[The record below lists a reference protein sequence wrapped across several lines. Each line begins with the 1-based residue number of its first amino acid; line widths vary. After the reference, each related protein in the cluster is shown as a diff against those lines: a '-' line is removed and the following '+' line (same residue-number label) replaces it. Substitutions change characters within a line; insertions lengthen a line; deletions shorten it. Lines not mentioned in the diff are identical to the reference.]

1 MAFNDAGAGL
11 GGLVLSSTGLWCPGA
26 VSVYN
31 MRMARVNVYLPDDL
45 AAEAKAV
52 GLNVSNLTQ
61 EALRSALAASRV
73 DEWLDNVTAMRPLN
87 ISHHAVTLAVTAAKD
102 ELEDHG

>member
-1 MAFNDAGAGL
+1 
-11 GGLVLSSTGLWCPGA
+11 
-26 VSVYN
+26 
-31 MRMARVNVYLPDDL
+31 MRMARVNVYLPDEL

-73 DEWLDNVTAMRPLN
+73 NEWLDDVTAMRPLG
-87 ISHHAVTLAVTAAKD
+87 ISHRAVAFAVAAAKD
-102 ELEDHG
+102 ELEGHG

>member
-1 MAFNDAGAGL
+1 
-11 GGLVLSSTGLWCPGA
+11 
-26 VSVYN
+26 

-45 AAEAKAV
+45 AAEAKAA

-73 DEWLDNVTAMRPLN
+73 DDWLDDIATMRPLGV
-87 ISHHAVTLAVTAAKD
+87 SHRAVVDAVSEAKD
-102 ELEDHG
+102 ELEARG